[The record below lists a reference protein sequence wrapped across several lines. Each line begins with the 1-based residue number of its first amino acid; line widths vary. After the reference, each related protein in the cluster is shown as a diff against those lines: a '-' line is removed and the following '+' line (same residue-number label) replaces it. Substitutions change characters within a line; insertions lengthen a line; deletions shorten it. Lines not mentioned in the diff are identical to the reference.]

1 MAINTGLIPPTINY
15 EEPDPECDLDYT
27 PNEAV
32 KKEIRYIL
40 KNSFGFGGTNACL
53 VLRGLKSDKGRQVGC
68 LRTEAWYSFKNRDL
82 LRRALIH
89 RSFAFEK
96 ETGENY
102 EVLEFLGDAVIGLIV
117 SEELIKRFPDKSEG
131 ELSQIRAF
139 LVSEPSLSKLART
152 VNLGD
157 FLYLGK
163 GEKRTGGKEKD
174 SILCDVFES
183 VFGALYLDA
192 GFEEARRVFKEKFL
206 DKLWDILE
214 KAVTYKDFKSYLQ
227 EITQREFKLLPQ
239 YRMVKA
245 EGPEHDKTFT
255 VECKVNQ
262 LKTYGTGKSKKAA
275 EQEAAKEMLKA
286 LGVINDREN

>member
-1 MAINTGLIPPTINY
+1 VI
-15 EEPDPECDLDYT
+15 
-27 PNEAV
+27 
-32 KKEIRYIL
+32 KED
-40 KNSFGFGGTNACL
+40 KL
-53 VLRGLKSDKGRQVGC
+53 VALERKLG
-68 LRTEAWYSFKNRDL
+68 YSFKNRDL

-152 VNLGD
+152 INLGD

-192 GFEEARRVFKEKFL
+192 GFEKARKVFKEKFL
-206 DKLWDILE
+206 NKLWEILE

-227 EITQREFKLLPQ
+227 EITQREYKLLPQ
-239 YRMVKA
+239 YRVVKA

-255 VECKVNQ
+255 VECTVNQ
-262 LKTYGTGKSKKAA
+262 LKTYGVGKSKKAA

-286 LGVINDREN
+286 LGVIDGRED